1 MLLLGVSAAASGLE
15 SVPVTAFPAAKITPV
30 QDATSNTL
38 MQQLGESLRGV
49 GPALSTAAHAIADA
63 LPDWPRVRKRDPK
76 HARELTF
83 RNPANGKTMCQP
95 TFGFDDCIC
104 GTSGNPAQ
112 QDPDCKAGIVHQGHF
127 SKLCFELD
135 LDPRRPVYL
144 RTEHEMD
151 TFIGPL
157 YPWDPKPSILQ
168 GDDDEDDWAMP
179 ESDDDKGQPAEPLDK
194 VDLQWYQEVGAI
206 WYMPWQCHRHTP
218 EVLDVVGEPM
228 PLVTCHAP
236 LEDDMQ
242 RANEVDEPVDDQGDA
257 SCEDSD
263 ANGVVDS
270 YEDGKHQDLYVYHM
284 YNQFPLRLSMKGPEQ
299 TKRRKAWGQN
309 ARRRYT
315 VQLSPRTGKFE
326 LFHIRSGG
334 ETKKRNAN
342 KSIISKVKQKFA
354 KLQEVPKYRES
365 LEIVQEYHNHT
376 HEGHNTVEYR
386 IGKKFFIPNLS
397 AKVLAVS
404 GNHCPICAVHEAIKK
419 KPPEAILTSRRGELV
434 MFDLTKFH
442 VPVHVPPC
450 PPLHAL

>member
-1 MLLLGVSAAASGLE
+1 
-15 SVPVTAFPAAKITPV
+15 
-30 QDATSNTL
+30 
-38 MQQLGESLRGV
+38 MQ
-49 GPALSTAAHAIADA
+49 
-63 LPDWPRVRKRDPK
+63 
-76 HARELTF
+76 
-83 RNPANGKTMCQP
+83 
-95 TFGFDDCIC
+95 
-104 GTSGNPAQ
+104 
-112 QDPDCKAGIVHQGHF
+112 
-127 SKLCFELD
+127 
-135 LDPRRPVYL
+135 
-144 RTEHEMD
+144 
-151 TFIGPL
+151 
-157 YPWDPKPSILQ
+157 
-168 GDDDEDDWAMP
+168 
-179 ESDDDKGQPAEPLDK
+179 
-194 VDLQWYQEVGAI
+194 
-206 WYMPWQCHRHTP
+206 
-218 EVLDVVGEPM
+218 
-228 PLVTCHAP
+228 
-236 LEDDMQ
+236 
-242 RANEVDEPVDDQGDA
+242 
-257 SCEDSD
+257 
-263 ANGVVDS
+263 
-270 YEDGKHQDLYVYHM
+270 
-284 YNQFPLRLSMKGPEQ
+284 GPEH